1 MNSDTLKLQIL
12 PLVAASAT
20 VTNGNTNNVSDG
32 NTLRI
37 GSKTYRFKD
46 TMAAINDVKIGASAD
61 ASFANLVKAINGT
74 GTAGVEYF
82 AGTVADLKV
91 TSSAVDTHVITL
103 TAILPGSP
111 GNEIALVRVGT
122 YITVSAATLG
132 GGSGG
137 VAEKLTLDTAGAY
150 YTDVFD
156 MSPYTE
162 AIAFLVVNSHVG
174 SGGTLDVKFQLS
186 PDRKNWVDGDA
197 FTQVT
202 TADAVTIKR
211 LTDIFGQYMRAV
223 ITLGGTTPEYVIDL
237 KIVAKG

>member
-1 MNSDTLKLQIL
+1 MNSDVLKLQVL

-20 VTNGNTNNVSDG
+20 VTNGNTNNVTDG

-46 TMAAINDVKIGASAD
+46 TPAAINDVQIGASAD
-61 ASFANLVKAINGT
+61 ASFDNLVAAINGT
-74 GTAGVEYF
+74 GTPGTEYF
-82 AGTVADLKV
+82 AGTVADLLV

-103 TAILPGSP
+103 ISILGGSVS
-111 GNEIALVRVGT
+111 NEIALVRVGT

-137 VAEKLTLDTAGAY
+137 VAEKLTLDAAGTY
-150 YTDVFD
+150 NTDIFD

-162 AIAFLVVNSHVG
+162 AIAFLNTRSHVG
-174 SGGTLDVKFQLS
+174 STGTLDVKFQLS
-186 PDRKNWVDGDA
+186 PDGENWVDGDA
-197 FTQVT
+197 FVQVT
-202 TADAVTIKR
+202 TADTVTIKR
-211 LTDIFGQYMRAV
+211 LTNIFGKYMRAV
-223 ITLGGTTPEYVIDL
+223 ITLGGTTPEYMVDL